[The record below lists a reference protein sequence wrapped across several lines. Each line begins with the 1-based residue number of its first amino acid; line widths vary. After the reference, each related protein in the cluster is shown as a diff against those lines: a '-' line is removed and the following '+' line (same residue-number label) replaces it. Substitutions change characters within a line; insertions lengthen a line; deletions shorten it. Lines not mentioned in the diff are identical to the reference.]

1 MGADFLEE
9 PKPKA
14 LRRAARPGAGFRKEG
29 AVEEAVEGVA
39 EGGLVR
45 EFVASIVVVVM
56 LSKVAA
62 AAAGATVA

>member
-1 MGADFLEE
+1 MGSGDDFLEE

-14 LRRAARPGAGFRKEG
+14 LRRAARPGAGLRKEG

-45 EFVASIVVVVM
+45 GCVVSEAFAAM
-56 LSKVAA
+56 LSEAA
-62 AAAGATVA
+62 EATVA

>member
-1 MGADFLEE
+1 MEE

-14 LRRAARPGAGFRKEG
+14 LRRAARPGAGLRKEG
-29 AVEEAVEGVA
+29 AVEEAVDGVA

-45 EFVASIVVVVM
+45 EFVVSAVVVVVM
-56 LSKVAA
+56 LSKAHA